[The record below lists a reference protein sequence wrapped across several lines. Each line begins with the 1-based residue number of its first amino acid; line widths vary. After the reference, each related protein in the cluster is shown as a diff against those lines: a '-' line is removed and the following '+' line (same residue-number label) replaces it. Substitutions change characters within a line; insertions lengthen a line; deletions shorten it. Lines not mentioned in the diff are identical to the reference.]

1 MGPLSDLFALLP
13 LEFFARGGGGG
24 SGGGSGGGGG
34 EGIFF
39 VLGYLP
45 MHFVGSGLAKLAKK
59 LPSPAVLI
67 VVNIVG
73 WAIAIAYAIVWTFIW
88 KSLGFL
94 VGLAALVGVAAGLYG
109 WFGKIKQSP
118 LVKKALAGAA
128 AKDAAWDEEKLLN
141 YARNTFVQYQKDW
154 SVFNTDNMKAYMTD
168 RYLMH
173 AWLLMTTL
181 HQMGRRNSVSNVT
194 IAEAAVVT
202 LNDSVV
208 NDEDQFTVGFTASA
222 HDELIESTTDA
233 VLFTDNSTFTE
244 YWTFKRSG
252 NTWLLDTIAQST
264 ADAYA
269 TNSAMQQLANQYG
282 YYYSQD
288 MGWLFIPKR
297 GVLFDGAQFGK
308 SDINNHIVG
317 MYDGKLLVQVYSYIK
332 DPQNYSSYV
341 VAQAALPKSYGQI
354 VVRRKKGGLQLFNK
368 PRGLEK
374 VETEWTEFN
383 KKYEV
388 YADNFELATSFEL
401 LNPTYMEQLEAL
413 PFEVS
418 IEVVDN
424 VVYLYVAESKS
435 SVQMYQTMLDLLHKA
450 FKEMRL

>member
-1 MGPLSDLFALLP
+1 VGPITTLYALLP

-24 SGGGSGGGGG
+24 SGGSSGGGG

-45 MHFVGSGLAKLAKK
+45 MHFVGSGLAKLAQKF
-59 LPSPAVLI
+59 PSPIILI

-73 WAIAIAYAIVWTFIW
+73 WAIAIAYAIIWTFVW

-94 VGLAALVGVAAGLYG
+94 VGIAALVGVAAGLYG

-128 AKDAAWDEEKLLN
+128 AKDAAWDEDKLLT
-141 YARNTFVQYQKDW
+141 YAKNTFIQYQKDW
-154 SVFNTDNMKAYMTD
+154 SVFNTDNMKAYLTD

-173 AWLLMTTL
+173 AWLLMTIL
-181 HQMGRRNSVSNVT
+181 HQMGRRNAVSNVS
-194 IAEAAVVT
+194 IAEAQIVT
-202 LNDSVV
+202 LHDSDMNDQ
-208 NDEDQFTVGFTASA
+208 DQFTVGFTASA
-222 HDELIESTTDA
+222 HDELIETATDK
-233 VLFTDNSTFTE
+233 VLFTDNNTFTE
-244 YWTFKRSG
+244 YWTFKRNG
-252 NTWLLDTIAQST
+252 NNWLLDTIGQST

-269 TNSAMQQLANQYG
+269 TNSAMQQLASRYG

-297 GVLFDGAQFGK
+297 GVLFEGARFGT

-332 DPQNYSSYV
+332 DPQNYSKPYV

-354 VVRRKKGGLQLFNK
+354 VVRRKKSGLQLFNK

-413 PFEVS
+413 PFEVN

-424 VVYLYVAESKS
+424 VVYLYVVESRS
-435 SVQMYQTMLDLLHKA
+435 SAQIYQTMLDLLQKA